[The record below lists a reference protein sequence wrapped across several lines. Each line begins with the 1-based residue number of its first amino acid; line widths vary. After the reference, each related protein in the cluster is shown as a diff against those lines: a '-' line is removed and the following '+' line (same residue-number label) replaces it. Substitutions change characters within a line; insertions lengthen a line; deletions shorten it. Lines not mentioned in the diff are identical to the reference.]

1 MVEIVFQL
9 KQSGVSLEN
18 AQELVTK
25 NPDLFIVNKQ
35 YGGRNRQTEVGKN
48 SYFLVKTVMKKTH
61 RYAAYDLN
69 GG

>member
-1 MVEIVFQL
+1 M
-9 KQSGVSLEN
+9 
-18 AQELVTK
+18 
-25 NPDLFIVNKQ
+25 
-35 YGGRNRQTEVGKN
+35 QTEVGKI

>member
-9 KQSGVSLEN
+9 KQPGVSLEN

-35 YGGRNRQTEVGKN
+35 YGG
-48 SYFLVKTVMKKTH
+48 YM
-61 RYAAYDLN
+61 AAETCKLK
-69 GG
+69 